1 MSGDLQGLVEDDEE
15 EADVV
20 DGEAASES
28 STATSSSS
36 SSFFSALRGLVGSKS
51 LTEEDIAPALQKMKD
66 TMISKNVASE
76 IAEKLCES
84 VAQKLQVAIMV
95 FPLKAQKDFASI
107 CWVRAVIAC
116 VCSRFLLKTLTLVLF
131 SFQFP
136 VI

>member
-84 VAQKLQVAIMV
+84 VAQKLQVAIMA
-95 FPLKAQKDFASI
+95 FPLKALKDFASI
-107 CWVRAVIAC
+107 CLVRAVIAR
-116 VCSRFLLKTLTLVLF
+116 VRSRL
-131 SFQFP
+131 
-136 VI
+136 